1 MSAGYAGTPKAAS
14 SSTQGGN
21 MPQIVAHG
29 RNADGLYKKRGI
41 WYFRVKDVTGKL
53 RALSTRTRNYA
64 EAKSIKAAK
73 EKEIQG
79 GISVDLSRRRYCD
92 FAQEWLEHKR
102 IDLSPRTFRSYR
114 WAVNLSCAAF
124 GTLTLGNITLEILRN
139 YQTEQSKRLAPGSI
153 NVLSQVIVSIMQDA
167 ELGQRIKG
175 KLKRLRVK
183 EERGRIFKA
192 EELQRILTTADRR
205 KSHIKYAIR
214 LFLETGMRHKE
225 LRTIRLGNINLKQ
238 KMLSIPRDSTKSDS
252 GVRVIPLTDEAC
264 AALQQLITR
273 AYKLGASTDAHYLLP
288 LRRLERGVMRH
299 DPTAPQEPLNDAW
312 HDLKKAAGVDPRLRI
327 HDLRHHVVTEM
338 AAAGVPGRVAMKLL
352 GWSSMNMFGRYEHLQ
367 SDALRAGIDRWS
379 SARKRPVSTYE
390 ATAPRSS
397 SRVA

>member
-14 SSTQGGN
+14 SNTQRGN
-21 MPQIVAHG
+21 MPQTVAHG

-41 WYFRVKDVTGKL
+41 WYFRVRDVNGKL

-64 EAKSIKAAK
+64 EAKSIKAEK
-73 EKEIQG
+73 EKESQD

-102 IDLSPRTFRSYR
+102 IDLSPRTFLTYR
-114 WAVNLSCAAF
+114 WAVNLSSDAF
-124 GTLTLGNITLEILRN
+124 GALPLGNITLEIIRN
-139 YQTEQSKRLAPGSI
+139 YQTEQSKRIAPGSI
-153 NVLSQVIVSIMQDA
+153 NVLTGVIISILHAA
-167 ELGQRIKG
+167 ELGHRIQG
-175 KLKRLRVK
+175 KLKKLRVK
-183 EERGRIFKA
+183 KERGRIFTPD
-192 EELQRILTTADRR
+192 ELQRILTTADRR

-225 LRTIRLGNINLKQ
+225 MRTIRIGNINLKQ
-238 KMLSIPRDSTKSDS
+238 KILTIPRDSTKTDS
-252 GVRVIPLTDEAC
+252 GARVIPLTDEAC
-264 AALQQLITR
+264 SALQQLIAR
-273 AYKLGASTDAHYLLP
+273 AYRLGASTDAHYLFP
-288 LRRLERGVMRH
+288 VRIQERGVTWH
-299 DPTAPQEPLNDAW
+299 DPARPQEPFNDAW
-312 HDLKKAAGVDPRLRI
+312 RNLKKAAGVDPRLRL

-352 GWSSMNMFGRYEHLQ
+352 GWSSMSIFGRYEHLQ
-367 SDALRAGIDRWS
+367 SDALRAGIEQWS

-390 ATAPRSS
+390 ASAPGSS